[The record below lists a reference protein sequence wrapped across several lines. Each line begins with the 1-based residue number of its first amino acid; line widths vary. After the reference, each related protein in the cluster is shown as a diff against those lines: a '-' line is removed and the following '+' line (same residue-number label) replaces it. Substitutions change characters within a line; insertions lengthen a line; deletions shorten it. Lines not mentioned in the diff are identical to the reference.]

1 MTQNYDNMAA
11 DNNLFKPHGAT
22 EYPVPDLG
30 WRSCTLGWMAKA
42 DPITQ
47 RIKFKLITN
56 LFVLHSA
63 LVKKTY
69 IHTIPATA
77 RPYIRNVKNKSIPAH
92 TLEPVSSIRSTQSLF
107 HVCAKSTR
115 SASCIRMNRNPPTK
129 PVYKHTE
136 TKRQVLSKL
145 QTVASGRF
153 KTVLLCAEVSLE
165 NKEMKKTSYRRLW
178 NLTTK

>member
-11 DNNLFKPHGAT
+11 DNNNYLFEPRGAT

-63 LVKKTY
+63 LVK
-69 IHTIPATA
+69 
-77 RPYIRNVKNKSIPAH
+77 
-92 TLEPVSSIRSTQSLF
+92 
-107 HVCAKSTR
+107 
-115 SASCIRMNRNPPTK
+115 
-129 PVYKHTE
+129 
-136 TKRQVLSKL
+136 
-145 QTVASGRF
+145 
-153 KTVLLCAEVSLE
+153 
-165 NKEMKKTSYRRLW
+165 
-178 NLTTK
+178 